1 MSLNVT
7 EKQNQ
12 KIFPFQLALT
22 SHLLCACITG
32 YLTFEGFQLISPYGT
47 EEQEENV
54 ERTEG
59 APAGA
64 ST

>member
-7 EKQNQ
+7 EKTEPEN
-12 KIFPFQLALT
+12 ISSPALT

>member
-1 MSLNVT
+1 MNET
-7 EKQNQ
+7 EKTEPKN
-12 KIFPFQLALT
+12 IFSPALT

-59 APAGA
+59 G
-64 ST
+64 